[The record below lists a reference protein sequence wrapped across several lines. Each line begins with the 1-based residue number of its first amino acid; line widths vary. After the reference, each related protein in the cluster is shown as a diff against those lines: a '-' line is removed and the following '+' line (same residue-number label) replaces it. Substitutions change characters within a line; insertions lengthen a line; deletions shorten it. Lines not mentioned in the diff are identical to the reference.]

1 MSLQDIDPQFRLD
14 SDMAPTYVV
23 KDYDIETGEFSV
35 YYNDGSLK
43 DNNWYGPIAMDLD
56 SMKPDHEEPIRFQIA
71 HAVYNAVRRS
81 RLVECDMEASK
92 TVLAQMMGIEQT
104 VPMEDLMKHRET
116 KAKASITQVD
126 PVLSAT
132 QVVSIFSEDDFDEQ
146 FEALSAELAKEE

>member
-71 HAVYNAVRRS
+71 HEVYNAVRRS

-132 QVVSIFSEDDFDEQ
+132 QVVSIFSEEDFDEQ
-146 FEALSAELAKEE
+146 FEALSAELAEE

>member
-71 HAVYNAVRRS
+71 NQVYNAVRRS

-92 TVLAQMMGIEQT
+92 AVLAQMMGIEQT

-116 KAKASITQVD
+116 KAKASVTQVD

-132 QVVSIFSEDDFDEQ
+132 QIVSIFSEDDFDEQ
-146 FEALSAELAKEE
+146 FEALSAELAAEE

>member
-146 FEALSAELAKEE
+146 FEALSAELAEE

>member
-71 HAVYNAVRRS
+71 HQVYNAVRRS

-92 TVLAQMMGIEQT
+92 AVLAQMMGIEQT

-146 FEALSAELAKEE
+146 FEALSAELAEE

>member
-71 HAVYNAVRRS
+71 HQVYNAVRRS

-92 TVLAQMMGIEQT
+92 AVLAQMMGIEQT

-132 QVVSIFSEDDFDEQ
+132 QVVSIFSEEDFDEQ

>member
-43 DNNWYGPIAMDLD
+43 DTNWYGPIAMDLD

-71 HAVYNAVRRS
+71 HQVYNAVRRS

-92 TVLAQMMGIEQT
+92 AVLAQMMGIEQT

-146 FEALSAELAKEE
+146 FEALSAELAEE

>member
-1 MSLQDIDPQFRLD
+1 MSLNDIDPQFRLD
-14 SDMAPTYVV
+14 ADVAPTYVI
-23 KDYDIETGEFSV
+23 KDYDVDTGEFSV
-35 YYNDGSLK
+35 YYNDGTLK
-43 DNNWYGPIAMDLD
+43 EDDWYGPIGMDLD

-92 TVLAQMMGIEQT
+92 AVLAQMMGIEQT

>member
-23 KDYDIETGEFSV
+23 KDYDIETGEFSG

-132 QVVSIFSEDDFDEQ
+132 QVVSIFSEEDFDEQ
-146 FEALSAELAKEE
+146 FEALSAELAEE

>member
-92 TVLAQMMGIEQT
+92 AVLAQMMGIEQT

>member
-71 HAVYNAVRRS
+71 HQVYNAVRRS

-92 TVLAQMMGIEQT
+92 AVLAQMMGIEQT

-146 FEALSAELAKEE
+146 FEALSAELAAED

>member
-71 HAVYNAVRRS
+71 NQVYNAVRKS

-92 TVLAQMMGIEQT
+92 AVLAQMMGIEQT